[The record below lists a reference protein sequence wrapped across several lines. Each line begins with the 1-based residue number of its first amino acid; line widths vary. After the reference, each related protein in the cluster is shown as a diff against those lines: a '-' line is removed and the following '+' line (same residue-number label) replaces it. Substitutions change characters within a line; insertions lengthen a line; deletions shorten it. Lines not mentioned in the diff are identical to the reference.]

1 MTQMGFGKR
10 VRRKMTVQH
19 RPFRFGIF
27 SHNTSPSKQVL
38 VDQARK
44 AERIGYSTFLVP
56 DHLGDQ
62 FSSVLALAMTAS
74 ATSSLRIGS
83 FVFDNDFR
91 HPVLLAKDAAT
102 LDVLS
107 DGRFEFGLGAGW
119 MRLEYEQAG
128 MKFDTAGIRISR
140 MEEALHIIKSLLT
153 GSPLT
158 FSGNYYSV
166 IGLSGLPQPIQRPH
180 PPIFIGG
187 SGKRM
192 LSLAARE
199 ADIVGFAPKTR
210 AARVETHMND
220 TLDMT
225 DAMSE
230 ALAQKVEWVRQSA
243 GDHFFKLELNI
254 VVLDVVVTPN
264 RQLGAEQLATR
275 YGVKSGQVL
284 TSPHFLIGSVD
295 QICQDIWARREQY
308 GFSYIVVWEE
318 HLESFAPVVAR
329 LANK

>member
-1 MTQMGFGKR
+1 MTSGKK
-10 VRRKMTVQH
+10 VRQKMTVPH

-27 SHNTSPSKQVL
+27 SHNTSPSKHVL

-44 AERIGYSTFLVP
+44 AESLGYSTFLVP

-62 FSSVLALAMTAS
+62 FSSALALAMTAS
-74 ATSSLRIGS
+74 ATTSLRIGS
-83 FVFDNDFR
+83 FVFANDFR

-128 MKFDTAGIRISR
+128 MRFDPAGMRISR
-140 MEEALHIIKSLLT
+140 MEEALHIIKSLFT

-158 FSGNYYSV
+158 FSGNHYSV
-166 IGLSGLPQPIQRPH
+166 IGLNGLPQPIQKPR
-180 PPIFIGG
+180 PPIFVGG

-192 LSLAARE
+192 LSLAAQE
-199 ADIVGFAPKTR
+199 ADIVGFAPKTQ

-225 DAMSE
+225 DAMAS
-230 ALAQKVEWVRQSA
+230 ALAQKVAWVRQSA
-243 GDHFFKLELNI
+243 GDRFFELELNI
-254 VVLDVVVTPN
+254 VVLDAVITPN
-264 RQLGAEQLATR
+264 RQVGAEQLATR
-275 YGVKSGQVL
+275 YGVSSGQVL

-308 GFSYIVVWEE
+308 GFSYLVVWEE
-318 HLESFAPVVAR
+318 HLESFAPIVAR

>member
-1 MTQMGFGKR
+1 MTQMTFGKK

-19 RPFRFGIF
+19 RPFRFGVF
-27 SHNTSPSKQVL
+27 SHNTSPSKHVL
-38 VDQARK
+38 VGQARK
-44 AERIGYSTFLVP
+44 AERLGYSTFLVP

-74 ATSSLRIGS
+74 ATTSLRIGS

-91 HPVLLAKDAAT
+91 HPVLLARD
-102 LDVLS
+102 
-107 DGRFEFGLGAGW
+107 
-119 MRLEYEQAG
+119 
-128 MKFDTAGIRISR
+128 DTAGMRISR
-140 MEEALHIIKSLLT
+140 MEEALHIIKSLFT

-158 FSGNYYSV
+158 FCGSYYSV
-166 IGLSGLPQPIQRPH
+166 IGLNGLPQPIQRPR
-180 PPIFIGG
+180 PPIFVGG

-199 ADIVGFAPKTR
+199 ADIVGFAPKTQ
-210 AARVETHMND
+210 AVGVETHMND
-220 TLDMT
+220 TLDMP